1 MCFTVAII
9 RKGKLIT
16 AEEYYASKPPVKQK
30 KVILPELPFHYLV
43 SGFSQPSLP
52 VITTEGLQ
60 LYEWGLIPSW
70 IKDETS
76 ANDIRTKTL
85 NAMGET
91 VFEKPSFKRNIG
103 THRCLFPVSGFYEW
117 REFKGNKYPYFIQL
131 QEEDYFSLGSLYDT
145 WMHPQTG
152 EVKHTF
158 SIITT
163 AANPLM
169 EKIHNIKKRMP
180 LILSAEDEMKWLD
193 PALSTDGIKE
203 LIKPFPE
210 DRMTAFTISRQASNT
225 RIKRDYPEILTPVNY
240 PELVAEEN
248 LLF

>member
-1 MCFTVAII
+1 MCFTVAIM
-9 RKGKLIT
+9 REGKLIT

-30 KVILPELPFHYLV
+30 KVILPEIPFHYLV
-43 SGFSQPSLP
+43 SGFSQPELP

-70 IKDETS
+70 VRDEDS
-76 ANDIRTKTL
+76 AAEIRTKTL

-91 VFEKPSFKRNIG
+91 VFEKPSFRTNIG

-117 REFKGNKYPYFIQL
+117 REFMGNKYPYFIHL
-131 QEEDYFSLGSLYDT
+131 PESDYFSLASLYDR
-145 WMHPQTG
+145 WIHPQTG

-158 SIITT
+158 SIVTT
-163 AANPLM
+163 AANALM
-169 EKIHNIKKRMP
+169 EKIHNVKKRMP
-180 LILSAEDEMKWLD
+180 LILSPEDEMKWLD
-193 PALSTDGIKE
+193 PTLSTDGIKK

-210 DRMTAFTISRQASNT
+210 ERMDAYTISRQANNA
-225 RIKRDYPEILTPVNY
+225 RIHRDYPEILTPVKY